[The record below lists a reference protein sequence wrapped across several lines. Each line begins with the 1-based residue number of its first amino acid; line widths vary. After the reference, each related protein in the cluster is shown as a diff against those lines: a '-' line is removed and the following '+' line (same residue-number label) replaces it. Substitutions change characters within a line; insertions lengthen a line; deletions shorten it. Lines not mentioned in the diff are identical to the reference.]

1 MVSNLAGIRP
11 LIALVGAL
19 LAGPVPADSGSAK
32 PNILLIVLDDVGYG
46 DLGAYGSE
54 IQTPNMDRLADG
66 GLRYSNFHST
76 PTCSPSRAALLTGR
90 ESHRVG
96 MGLITEFDLGP
107 QAPAFRGRISPA
119 AATLSDSCA
128 RNTHHK

>member
-1 MVSNLAGIRP
+1 MVSKLAGIRP

-19 LAGPVPADSGSAK
+19 LAGPLPADSGSAK

-66 GLRYSNFHST
+66 GLRYSNFQLFKRFFILKHK
-76 PTCSPSRAALLTGR
+76 LLHYG
-90 ESHRVG
+90 
-96 MGLITEFDLGP
+96 
-107 QAPAFRGRISPA
+107 
-119 AATLSDSCA
+119 LSDA
-128 RNTHHK
+128 